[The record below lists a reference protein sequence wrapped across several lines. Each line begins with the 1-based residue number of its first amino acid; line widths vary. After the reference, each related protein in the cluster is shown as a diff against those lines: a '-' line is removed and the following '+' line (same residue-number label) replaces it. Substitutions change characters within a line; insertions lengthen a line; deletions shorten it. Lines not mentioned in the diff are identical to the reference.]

1 MRVKIFDNSPW
12 LVQDDVNYWLEE
24 NEGEIEIKFIKQSV
38 THGDAD
44 DTYMYLSIFYV
55 EVAEWIN

>member
-1 MRVKIFDNSPW
+1 MRVKIFDNLPW

-38 THGDAD
+38 THVDAD
-44 DTYMYLSIFYV
+44 ENYMYISIFYV
-55 EVAEWIN
+55 EVVE

>member
-1 MRVKIFDNSPW
+1 MRVKIIDNLPW

-38 THGDAD
+38 TRGDAD
-44 DTYMYLSIFYV
+44 DDYDHMYISIFYA
-55 EVAEWIN
+55 EVAE